1 LLRAALAVTTVLA
14 MAAVGIAIG
23 VAQQLPRAVA
33 ASSGA
38 TGYATQNGGTTGGAG
53 GQTVRATTGTEI
65 NQALCARTSSSTP
78 IIIEVEG
85 TIDHGNTAKV
95 SGGSCDTA
103 DDQIELKK
111 ISNVTLI
118 GVGDGAVFDQLGIH
132 VREADNIII
141 QNVTVKNVKKSGSP
155 TSNGGDAI
163 GMESNVHNVW
173 VDHVTLEA
181 SGCPRCTEDQGYD
194 SLFDLK
200 DNTRFVTLSYSILR
214 DIDHAGL
221 VGHTDSDTS
230 STYVTYHHDLYENIG
245 SRAPLDRG
253 ATVHTYDNH
262 FVNLGKSGVNSR
274 VGAHIKVENNYFEDS
289 KDVLGTFYTNELGYW
304 QVAGNIY
311 DNVTWSSD
319 GDENHPAGP
328 DPQSNT
334 TVDIPYSYK
343 LDPAACVPDI
353 VGQTAGAG
361 KGLRVSD
368 GDCTPQSPPPTSPT
382 PPSSGGDCPSTPSQP
397 GGTNLS
403 IGAGSDGSSKAD
415 GTGYGNVRDGDM
427 STYWSPDGSTG
438 RISIKWGS
446 ATTVSTINIR
456 EAAGSEGHIGS
467 WEVVDHDTGTVLTTG
482 SGAGVITF
490 TPTTLSK
497 IDFVVSGSTGT
508 PRVAEFETYA
518 DSTTQPPPTCGP
530 TGPPPTDPPASGA
543 LYVAPGGS
551 DGASGTESDPTT
563 LSSAIGRVGSGG
575 TIYMRG
581 GTYHY
586 SQPITIAAGNDG
598 TSGGRTVLSAYPGET
613 PMLDFSGE
621 SESSSNR
628 GLQLFGSYWHLYG
641 LVVENAGDNGI
652 AIGGSDNTI
661 ERVETRFNAD
671 TGIQLSRTA
680 SDTPQ
685 SEWPS
690 NNLVISCESHDNHDS
705 SGENA
710 DGFAAK
716 LTSGPGNVFQY
727 DVAHNNSDDGWD
739 LYTKTATGAIGPVT
753 VEDSLSYDEGT
764 LSDGTTTN
772 DGDRNGFKLGGDDIA
787 VDHVIKR
794 NIAVHNGHHGF
805 TYNDNPGSMTVS
817 DNVSIDNADTNFHFP
832 EGDSTFRNDTSCRF
846 DGDGPNDKFV
856 GDVDG
861 SDQFW
866 TGANGSRCSSYEGSL
881 GWSFDSGGH
890 LVVTFGGHQ
899 VTP

>member
-1 LLRAALAVTTVLA
+1 
-14 MAAVGIAIG
+14 M
-23 VAQQLPRAVA
+23 
-33 ASSGA
+33 
-38 TGYATQNGGTTGGAG
+38 
-53 GQTVRATTGTEI
+53 
-65 NQALCARTSSSTP
+65 
-78 IIIEVEG
+78 
-85 TIDHGNTAKV
+85 
-95 SGGSCDTA
+95 
-103 DDQIELKK
+103 
-111 ISNVTLI
+111 
-118 GVGDGAVFDQLGIH
+118 
-132 VREADNIII
+132 
-141 QNVTVKNVKKSGSP
+141 
-155 TSNGGDAI
+155 
-163 GMESNVHNVW
+163 
-173 VDHVTLEA
+173 
-181 SGCPRCTEDQGYD
+181 
-194 SLFDLK
+194 
-200 DNTRFVTLSYSILR
+200 
-214 DIDHAGL
+214 
-221 VGHTDSDTS
+221 
-230 STYVTYHHDLYENIG
+230 
-245 SRAPLDRG
+245 
-253 ATVHTYDNH
+253 
-262 FVNLGKSGVNSR
+262 NLGKPGVNSR

-353 VGQTAGAG
+353 VGQTAGSRQGPAG
-361 KGLRVSD
+361 IGRRLHAAEPATDQPHTAVERRRLPVDALPTRRNQPQHRGL
-368 GDCTPQSPPPTSPT
+368 P
-382 PPSSGGDCPSTPSQP
+382 
-397 GGTNLS
+397 
-403 IGAGSDGSSKAD
+403 DGSSKAD

-680 SDTPQ
+680 SDTPRA
-685 SEWPS
+685 
-690 NNLVISCESHDNHDS
+690 
-705 SGENA
+705 SGRR
-710 DGFAAK
+710 
-716 LTSGPGNVFQY
+716 
-727 DVAHNNSDDGWD
+727 
-739 LYTKTATGAIGPVT
+739 
-753 VEDSLSYDEGT
+753 
-764 LSDGTTTN
+764 TT
-772 DGDRNGFKLGGDDIA
+772 
-787 VDHVIKR
+787 
-794 NIAVHNGHHGF
+794 
-805 TYNDNPGSMTVS
+805 
-817 DNVSIDNADTNFHFP
+817 
-832 EGDSTFRNDTSCRF
+832 
-846 DGDGPNDKFV
+846 
-856 GDVDG
+856 
-861 SDQFW
+861 W
-866 TGANGSRCSSYEGSL
+866 
-881 GWSFDSGGH
+881 
-890 LVVTFGGHQ
+890 
-899 VTP
+899 